1 MAALHPSNLTETT
14 AEASLQLEP
23 AQKRVLAD
31 EVADVLRA
39 AIMDGR
45 LAPGQQIREEQ
56 VATRMQVSRGP
67 VREALAR
74 LEREGLVYKHRNRG
88 TYVARLLLPDVEEVF
103 SLRSA
108 LEALATRYFATNATP
123 ADFDQ
128 LEAILN
134 RMRPDA
140 DPDATVQELT
150 DLDIRFHECIVRAAG
165 HRRLLE
171 TWLTLREQ
179 FRIVLLSR
187 NAANQ
192 DYRELLYSDH
202 RAVLDA
208 LRSGDLTRML
218 ERSAFHIHQAYVRLL
233 QAYAAPDSQGV
244 PPDAR
249 CARPADRAGGGGC

>member
-1 MAALHPSNLTETT
+1 MAALHSSNLHETA
-14 AEASLQLEP
+14 AEAGLQLGP

-56 VATRMQVSRGP
+56 VAARMQVSRGP

-88 TYVARLLLPDVEEVF
+88 TYVARLLRADVEEVF

-108 LEALATRYFATNATP
+108 LEALATRYFARNATA
-123 ADFDQ
+123 ADLEQ
-128 LEAILN
+128 LESLLD

-140 DPDATVQELT
+140 DPDATVQALT
-150 DLDIRFHECIVRAAG
+150 DLDIKFHECIVRAAN

-187 NAANQ
+187 NAANP
-192 DYRELLYSDH
+192 DYRELLYTDH

-218 ERSAFHIHQAYVRLL
+218 ERTAFHIHQAYVRLL
-233 QAYAAPDSQGV
+233 QAYAAPDSEELPQNG
-244 PPDAR
+244 R
-249 CARPADRAGGGGC
+249 